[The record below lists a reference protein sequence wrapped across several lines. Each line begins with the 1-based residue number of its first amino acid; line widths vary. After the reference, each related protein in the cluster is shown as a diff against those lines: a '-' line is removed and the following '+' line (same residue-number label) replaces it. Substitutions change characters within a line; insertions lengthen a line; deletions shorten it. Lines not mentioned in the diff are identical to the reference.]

1 MGFLIYVHT
10 CVYDVFFHLKTCLG
24 DLPMGDLFLPVDPNP
39 THCFNQFPGASWC
52 EWTVTQHRDCAKN
65 AYVLIRFSIS
75 YRSVFNAPYSL
86 PSFPSASLLFF
97 THRAASCVRRSAP
110 AAPAAWGS
118 PSPRQPAACP
128 SPSLPS
134 LYAEAPWS
142 VRSALAALSESPT
155 RLYPNTSYPSS
166 VIFFSLALNTSSSVI
181 QLRPPEYLSCSL
193 LCPQRLHVVS
203 A

>member
-1 MGFLIYVHT
+1 MGFLIYIHT

-86 PSFPSASLLFF
+86 PSFPSASLLFL
-97 THRAASCVRRSAP
+97 THTGQPPASGALHLLL
-110 AAPAAWGS
+110 
-118 PSPRQPAACP
+118 Q
-128 SPSLPS
+128 LPG
-134 LYAEAPWS
+134 
-142 VRSALAALSESPT
+142 ALPPPDSQTHVPLPH
-155 RLYPNTSYPSS
+155 
-166 VIFFSLALNTSSSVI
+166 FLAST
-181 QLRPPEYLSCSL
+181 QKPPG
-193 LCPQRLHVVS
+193 P
-203 A
+203 